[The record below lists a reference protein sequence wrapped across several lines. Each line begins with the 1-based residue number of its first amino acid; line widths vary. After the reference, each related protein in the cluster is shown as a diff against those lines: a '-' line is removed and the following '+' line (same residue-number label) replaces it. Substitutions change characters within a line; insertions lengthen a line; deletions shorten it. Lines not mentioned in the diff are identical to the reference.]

1 MTASQMRK
9 TQRRAIQNEPL
20 QRLHF
25 KFRLSE
31 PVLGLLIMTCAQ
43 FRSYNQIPTMKVPRI
58 SVLGQFG
65 GSQQNALLML
75 FFIYDVFVSS

>member
-1 MTASQMRK
+1 M
-9 TQRRAIQNEPL
+9 NEPL

-25 KFRLSE
+25 KFWFSE
-31 PVLGLLIMTCAQ
+31 PVLGLVIMIRAQ

-58 SVLGQFG
+58 SVPGQFG
-65 GSQQNALLML
+65 GSQQNVLLML